1 MQTFWFCSLPNY
13 ERINFIGYLQSFST
27 WSTCGILLYQRLLVR
42 IWYLALGVCCLS
54 HSFWGSCNIYF
65 VTLVKHWHCDICC
78 CHFDTSVTLTW
89 QVLLSLRDNCHICHI
104 YLETL
109 VTFTYLWHLSQFVC
123 DTCYYTNNNITVIV
137 TTNYCCLTGIKHVFL
152 PQKNVS
158 IQ

>member
-65 VTLVKHWHCDICC
+65 ATLVTHWHCDICC
-78 CHFDTSVTLTW
+78 SHFMTPVTHWPCGICCSHFVTLVTHW
-89 QVLLSLRDNCHICHI
+89 HCDICCSHFKTPVTFTRWHLLQSLWDNCHICHI
-104 YLETL
+104 YIGTL
-109 VTFTYLWHLSQFVC
+109 VTFTC
-123 DTCYYTNNNITVIV
+123 DTC
-137 TTNYCCLTGIKHVFL
+137 H
-152 PQKNVS
+152 S
-158 IQ
+158 